1 MARALHPF
9 DISKTPDLLR
19 LVEEVAESGKPRILR
34 RADEDV
40 AVLLPVKKGAARGRT
55 GRRKTTADYQAFRS
69 SAGGWKDVDV
79 DTLLKDIYESR
90 AVSTRPPVD
99 V

>member
-19 LVEEVAESGKPRILR
+19 LVEEVAESGKPRLLR

-40 AVLLPVKKGAARGRT
+40 AVLLPVKKTTSRQRT
-55 GRRKTTADYQAFRS
+55 GRKKTKEDYEAFLG
-69 SAGGWKDVDV
+69 SAGSWSDV
-79 DTLLKDIYESR
+79 DTDKLLEEIYESR
-90 AVSTRPPVD
+90 RIADRPPVD
-99 V
+99 L

>member
-1 MARALHPF
+1 MARALISF

-40 AVLLPVKKGAARGRT
+40 AVLLPVKKETSRPT
-55 GRRKTTADYQAFRS
+55 PFRKKTKADYEAFLA
-69 SAGGWKDVDV
+69 SAGGWADVDI
-79 DTLLKDIYESR
+79 DTFLKENAKSR
-90 AVSTRPPVD
+90 RLSTRPPAKL
-99 V
+99 